1 LLRLLRHGLA
11 ATAPLWPPIQ
21 TAYALV
27 HHAAHLLV
35 ALQTLASSADVAV
48 TLGET

>member
-1 LLRLLRHGLA
+1 VRRIVLNQANRL
-11 ATAPLWPPIQ
+11 ATQ
-21 TAYALV
+21 
-27 HHAAHLLV
+27 LLV